1 MNRSGGRYKN
11 LALFTGQFS
20 LGILHTIFLFYYVKV
35 FLNVFK
41 INTYW
46 FNVAQFLYMIWNA
59 INDPL
64 FGYLQDVGGTWM
76 KSRSKIFTWFGPI
89 LALSFLSFWF
99 PWGNSSSPPWVEGLH
114 LIVALFLYDAFFSCV
129 GVAWG
134 ALFTESTR
142 DHRRRVKALK
152 YSQLAILCSVNVIVV
167 AEKIS
172 HSLDNFYAFQV
183 FCVFL
188 SFLSIC
194 CFYITGKL
202 SEQDLSDSKDKL
214 VPEEESPPLS
224 FQSIITLTKELLG
237 SKDFQ
242 RIIFTNFIHSCRS
255 TAHLNFASIATDL
268 VIPQRILAKGSW
280 QISAFF
286 AVVTLLPQI
295 LVILNEKVIVRHG
308 AYRIIM
314 FSFIC
319 SVISSF
325 MFVLSWSPYVMIFF
339 MIIDSI
345 TVHSM
350 SPLFNIF
357 LAEFTEDDAIRNSRK
372 STLSSVVFALN
383 ALIIKPANSIAPVV
397 VVYFLNRS
405 GYESYQKDQLRSPEL
420 SSCMIRILFLTPLVL
435 GSIQLFLFKKYSIRH
450 RAGNAALPL

>member
-1 MNRSGGRYKN
+1 
-11 LALFTGQFS
+11 
-20 LGILHTIFLFYYVKV
+20 
-35 FLNVFK
+35 
-41 INTYW
+41 
-46 FNVAQFLYMIWNA
+46 MIWNA

-89 LALSFLSFWF
+89 LAISFLSLWF
-99 PWGNSSSPPWVEGLH
+99 PWGTSSSPSWVEGLH
-114 LIVALFLYDAFFSCV
+114 MIVALFLYDAFFSCV

-167 AEKIS
+167 AEKVS

-183 FCVFL
+183 LCVFL
-188 SFLSIC
+188 SALSTC
-194 CFYITGKL
+194 CFFITGKL
-202 SEQDLSDSKDKL
+202 SEQDLSASKDKL
-214 VPEEESPPLS
+214 IAEEETTPHS
-224 FQSIITLTKELLG
+224 FPSKDKLIAEEEKTPHSFRSIITLTKELLG

-242 RIIFTNFIHSCRS
+242 RIVFTNFIHSCRS

-268 VIPQRILAKGSW
+268 VIPQRILSKGSW

-286 AVVTLLPQI
+286 AVSTLLPQL
-295 LVILNEKVIVRHG
+295 LVIINEKVIVRHG

-314 FSFIC
+314 FSFMC

-325 MFVLSWSPYVMIFF
+325 MYILSWSPYVLIFF

-357 LAEFTEDDAIRNSRK
+357 LAEFTEDDAIRNSRR

-405 GYESYQKDQLRSPEL
+405 GYQAYQKDALRSPEL
-420 SSCMIRILFLTPLVL
+420 SSCMIKILFIIPLVL
-435 GSIQLFLFKKYSIRH
+435 GSVQLFLFKKYSIRH
-450 RAGNAALPL
+450 RQGNAALPL